1 MALGLTTA
9 LRNARM
15 DAITTKIDAGAG
27 PGLLRIY
34 DGTRPATGG
43 SVTTLLAELTFSDP
57 SYGAASS
64 GAITAAAVTSDPSAN
79 AAGTATWARIV
90 DSNGLFVLDADV
102 STAGADINLNSTT
115 IAVGLQVEITS
126 SILTDGNA

>member
-1 MALGLTTA
+1 MALGLATS
-9 LRNARM
+9 LRNTRM
-15 DAITTKIDAGAG
+15 NALTAAIDAGAG

-34 DGTRPATGG
+34 DGVRPSTGG
-43 SVTTLLAELTFSDP
+43 ATTTLLAELTFSDP
-57 SYGAASS
+57 SYGAAAT
-64 GAITAAAVTSDPSAN
+64 GAITANAVTSDPSAN

-90 DSNGLFVLDADV
+90 DSNGLFVTDADV

>member
-1 MALGLTTA
+1 M
-9 LRNARM
+9 N
-15 DAITTKIDAGAG
+15 AITTAIDAGAG

-43 SVTTLLAELTFSDP
+43 SATTLLAELTFSDP

-64 GAITAAAVTSDPSAN
+64 GAITAAPVTSDPAAN
-79 AAGTATWARIV
+79 AAGTATWARLV
-90 DSNGLFVLDADV
+90 DSNGVFVMDASV

-115 IAVGLQVEITS
+115 IAIGLQVEITS

>member
-1 MALGLTTA
+1 MTIGLATS
-9 LRNARM
+9 LRNTRM
-15 DAITTKIDAGAG
+15 NAITTAIDAGAG

-43 SVTTLLAELTFSDP
+43 SATTLLAELTFSDP

-64 GAITAAAVTSDPSAN
+64 GAITAAPVTSDPAAN
-79 AAGTATWARIV
+79 AAGTATWARLV
-90 DSNGLFVLDADV
+90 DSNGVFVMDASV

-115 IAVGLQVEITS
+115 IAIGLQVEITS